1 MINIKKRNI
10 YLAIFIGLFFNSCSS
25 NRDLMF
31 GASIAEYAIPIS
43 FKSHEKKI
51 KNDAFNS
58 EVYLNA
64 SKSLTQ
70 YSYGILM
77 EKADRLMYAD
87 YYTAREY
94 YSESLDLFLTS
105 KNYMIQA
112 LSLRHVDFESK
123 MKTKAEVDFHVD
135 DVPYLYW
142 LSGSMAGSIQASQ
155 GDPKYLIDLNNIRWL
170 LENAIAIDPGW
181 EKGSLYAAMM
191 SVYLNDLS
199 GDKDSERKALEYFEL
214 ADRAAKG
221 YNIGIYVTLAES
233 FAVSKQDKAYFLEL
247 IDKALTID
255 ISKDKDMK
263 QANTLSKL
271 RAMWLLTRVDDLFYM

>member
-112 LSLRHVDFESK
+112 LSLRHTDFESK
-123 MKTKAEVDFHVD
+123 MKTKAKVDFHVD

-155 GDPKYLIDLNNIRWL
+155 GNPEYLVDLSNIRWL
-170 LENAIAIDPGW
+170 LENAIALDPDW

-199 GDKDSERKALEYFEL
+199 GDQDSERKALEYFEL
-214 ADRAAKG
+214 ADRAANG
-221 YNIGIYVTLAES
+221 YNISIYVTLAES
-233 FAVSKQDKAYFLEL
+233 FAVSKQDKSYFLEL

-271 RAMWLLTRVDDLFYM
+271 RAKWLLTRVDELFYM

>member
-10 YLAIFIGLFFNSCSS
+10 CLAIFIGLFFNSCSS

-51 KNDAFNS
+51 RNDAFNS

-155 GDPKYLIDLNNIRWL
+155 GDPEYLIDLNNIRWL

-191 SVYLNDLS
+191 SIYLNDLS

>member
-51 KNDAFNS
+51 KNDSFNS

-105 KNYMIQA
+105 KNYMMQA

-155 GDPKYLIDLNNIRWL
+155 GDPEYLIDLNNIRWL

>member
-10 YLAIFIGLFFNSCSS
+10 YLAIFIGLLLNSCSS

-31 GASIAEYAIPIS
+31 GASIVEYVIPIS

-112 LSLRHVDFESK
+112 LSLRHTDFESK

-155 GDPKYLIDLNNIRWL
+155 GDPEYLIDLNNIRWL
-170 LENAIAIDPGW
+170 LENAIAINPGW

-214 ADRAAKG
+214 ADSAANG

-271 RAMWLLTRVDDLFYM
+271 RASWLLTRVDDLFYM

>member
-10 YLAIFIGLFFNSCSS
+10 CLAIFIGLFFNSCSS

-123 MKTKAEVDFHVD
+123 MRTKAAVDFHVD

-191 SVYLNDLS
+191 SIYLNDLS

-247 IDKALTID
+247 IEKALTID

>member
-1 MINIKKRNI
+1 MTNTKIGKAS
-10 YLAIFIGLFFNSCSS
+10 LVIFISLFLSACSS
-25 NRDLMF
+25 NKDLMF
-31 GASIAEYAIPIS
+31 GANVAEYAIPIS
-43 FKSHEKKI
+43 FKSYEKKI
-51 KNDAFNS
+51 KNDSLNPA
-58 EVYLNA
+58 VYLNA

-77 EKADRLMYAD
+77 EKADRLMYVD
-87 YYTAREY
+87 YYSARDY
-94 YSESLDLFLTS
+94 YSESLNLFLTS
-105 KNYMIQA
+105 RSYMMQA
-112 LSLRHVDFESK
+112 LSLRYSDFESK
-123 MKTKAEVDFHVD
+123 MIKKESVNFKID

-155 GDPKYLIDLNNIRWL
+155 GDPEHLIDLTNIRWL
-170 LENAIAIDPGW
+170 LENAIVLDPSW

-199 GDKDSERKALEYFEL
+199 GDQDSERKALEYFEL
-214 ADRAAKG
+214 ADRAANG

-233 FAVSKQDKAYFLEL
+233 FAVSKQDKSYFLEL

-263 QANTLSKL
+263 QANKLSKL
-271 RAMWLLTRVDDLFYM
+271 RAKWLLTRVDELFYM

>member
-155 GDPKYLIDLNNIRWL
+155 GDPEYLIDLNNIRWL

-271 RAMWLLTRVDDLFYM
+271 RATWLLTRVDDLFYM

>member
-155 GDPKYLIDLNNIRWL
+155 GDPEYLIDLNNIRWL
-170 LENAIAIDPGW
+170 LENAIAIDPDW

-271 RAMWLLTRVDDLFYM
+271 RASWLLTRVDDLFYM

>member
-155 GDPKYLIDLNNIRWL
+155 GDPEYLIDLNNIRWL

-271 RAMWLLTRVDDLFYM
+271 RASWLLTRVDDLFYM

>member
-10 YLAIFIGLFFNSCSS
+10 CLAIFIGLFFNSCSS

-155 GDPKYLIDLNNIRWL
+155 GDPEYLIDLNNIRWL

>member
-1 MINIKKRNI
+1 MTNTKPKYI
-10 YLAIFIGLFFNSCSS
+10 YLFLVLSLFFNSCSS
-25 NRDLMF
+25 NKDLMF

-51 KNDAFNS
+51 KKDRFNS
-58 EVYLNA
+58 EVYLDA

-94 YSESLDLFLTS
+94 YNESLDFFLTS
-105 KNYMIQA
+105 RDYMINA
-112 LSLRHVDFESK
+112 LSLRHKDFESK
-123 MKTKAEVDFHVD
+123 MKTKAEVNFHID

-155 GDPKYLIDLNNIRWL
+155 GNPEYLVDLSNIRWL
-170 LENAIAIDPGW
+170 LENAIALDPDW

-199 GDKDSERKALEYFEL
+199 GDKNSERKALEYFEL

-233 FAVSKQDKAYFLEL
+233 FAVSKQDKEYFLEL
-247 IDKALTID
+247 INKALTID
-255 ISKDKDMK
+255 ISKDKDLK

-271 RAMWLLTRVDDLFYM
+271 RAKWLLTRVDDLFYM

>member
-10 YLAIFIGLFFNSCSS
+10 CLAIFIGLFFNSCSS

-155 GDPKYLIDLNNIRWL
+155 GDPEYLIDLNNIRWL
-170 LENAIAIDPGW
+170 LENAIAIDPDW

>member
-10 YLAIFIGLFFNSCSS
+10 CLAIFIGLFFNSCSS

-123 MKTKAEVDFHVD
+123 MKTKAEVDFHVY

-155 GDPKYLIDLNNIRWL
+155 GDPEYLIDLNNIRWL

>member
-112 LSLRHVDFESK
+112 LSLRHTDFESK
-123 MKTKAEVDFHVD
+123 MKTKSKVDFHVD

-155 GDPKYLIDLNNIRWL
+155 GDPEYLIDLNNIRWL
-170 LENAIAIDPGW
+170 LENAIAINPGW

-191 SVYLNDLS
+191 SVHLNDLS
-199 GDKDSERKALEYFEL
+199 GDKDSERRALEYFEL

-271 RAMWLLTRVDDLFYM
+271 RAAWLLTRVDDLFYM

>member
-155 GDPKYLIDLNNIRWL
+155 GDPEYLIDLNNIRWL
-170 LENAIAIDPGW
+170 LENAIAIDPDW

>member
-112 LSLRHVDFESK
+112 LSLRHTDFELK

-155 GDPKYLIDLNNIRWL
+155 GDPEYLIDLNNIRWL
-170 LENAIAIDPGW
+170 LENAIAINPGW

-214 ADRAAKG
+214 ADRAANG

-271 RAMWLLTRVDDLFYM
+271 RASWLLTRVDDLFYM